1 MRSESLIIRA
11 FALLLALAALP
22 VQAGEVSSNTPTAP
36 ALQTGDIVLTG
47 NDGAWAF
54 LARRFAEH
62 DPRWSHVGMIVRDGD
77 DLEVV
82 HMDGSP
88 LGGHIRREPLAR
100 FTQQAQLS
108 RLVRPALSDGQRRQ
122 LRAWLDGHLA
132 RNTAFDTRFRLD
144 DRPAMYCSELVWRGL
159 EHVGGLPGG
168 WELPTV
174 GGRAFVPVDR
184 LVELDASA
192 GEASSTGPA
201 TRRAA
206 QLSVR

>member
-1 MRSESLIIRA
+1 MRSESLIARA
-11 FALLLALAALP
+11 VALLLALIALP
-22 VQAGEVSSNTPTAP
+22 LQAGGTSPDTPTAP
-36 ALQTGDIVLTG
+36 PLQTGDIVLTG

-62 DPRWSHVGMIVRDGD
+62 DPRWSHVGMVVRDGD

-100 FTQQAQLS
+100 FTGQAQLS
-108 RLVRPALSDGQRRQ
+108 RLVRPALNDGQRRQ

-159 EHVGGLPGG
+159 RRVGGLPAG

-184 LVELDASA
+184 LVELDASGRSA
-192 GEASSTGPA
+192 ARSVP
-201 TRRAA
+201 RADH
-206 QLSVR
+206 LSAR